1 MGDAHGKNENEIA
14 SRPPSSG
21 KFLVVLFGFTIV
33 LLKPTMVFL
42 TLFLWILFLT
52 IGDEKNK
59 GSIAIR

>member
-1 MGDAHGKNENEIA
+1 MGDAHGKNDKEIA
-14 SRPPSSG
+14 SRPPSNG

-42 TLFLWILFLT
+42 ILFLWIFLT